1 MVASVAGYEDMEDG
15 ASVAGYDVMKADQIR
30 RTCWAWQKSESK
42 KRGRNRTMTLG
53 ELKDGTNGLIA
64 LALAEKSKGKT
75 KTCWMLLIPGLE
87 NVDPKRSRDVL
98 NKKTKNDWQEKLR
111 KEDGEKF
118 PEDMSIRSF
127 RGDTSTTSA
136 REDMSTNSGTSSVR
150 SSRRAES
157 STRHRDDDNPKPS
170 SRSKSTA
177 RKPSPVSSH
186 PSSSR
191 HHHSSSRTIRGDM
204 HESSF
209 RDDDDSTRHGSSNSP
224 DSKSYQKKKSSKTFN
239 YNDDHS
245 AVNSARTRTS
255 SRDKSSQ
262 RSRATSSNKKP
273 HQDSHKKRSGGHS
286 SSHRS
291 DHSTVTSVNT
301 NTSRKYHSN
310 HGNND
315 WGSAFTVLEEH
326 DEDFSELSIPK
337 TDAKPTKQESPL
349 RTKEQILKMAIPNP
363 SLNKLASADIKFFRD
378 LVQEVSSAKVH
389 GANKSLC
396 DYRRHG
402 GKSTA
407 RKPSPVSS
415 HPSSSRHHHSSSRTI
430 RGDMHESSFRDD
442 DDSTRHGSSN
452 SPDSK
457 SYQKKKSSKT
467 FNYNDDHSAVN
478 SARTR
483 TSSRDKSSQRS
494 RATSSN
500 KKPHQDSHKKRSGG
514 HSSSHRSDHSTVTSV
529 NTNTSRKYHSNHGN
543 NDWGSAFTVL
553 EEHDEDFSELS
564 IPKTDAKPTKQE
576 SPLRTKEQILKMAI
590 PNPSL
595 NKLASA
601 DIKFFRD
608 LVQEVSSAKVH
619 GANKSLCDYRRH
631 GGKSTARKPSP
642 VSSHPS
648 SSRHHHSSSRT
659 IRGDMHESSF
669 RDDDDSTRH
678 GSSNSPDSK
687 SYQKKK
693 SSKTFNYNDDHSA
706 VNSARTRTSSRDKSS
721 QRSRATSSNKKPH
734 QDSHKKRSGGHS
746 SSHRSDHSTVTSVN
760 TNTSRKYH
768 SNHGNNDWGSAFTVL
783 EEHDEDFS
791 ELSIPKT
798 DAKPTKQESPLR
810 TKEQILKMAIPNPS
824 LNKLA
829 SADIKFFRDLV
840 QEVSSAKVHGA
851 NKSLCREYVT
861 TCCVYN
867 DETAG
872 TARKAII
879 QKEEE
884 ADKHNEGIQIS
895 KDKVEEKKQEVD
907 EKKARIEQAK
917 ATAQTKH
924 SELDENLTRK
934 ISEIHAKKEEEQRR
948 VNDEYAT
955 KEAAAIGKCASR
967 KQVIDTNL
975 KEKTSSIGAEVKQ
988 GEKDHVKLEK
998 EVSTDIKRKA
1008 ETVDAAQKHINVVDS
1023 GAASILS
1030 FQKEW
1035 APEGEEQGKMNANTK
1050 QSLLNGMYAHQALM
1064 VAHNRKEEG
1073 VEAEKGVDPNVQA
1086 KEA

>member
-170 SRSKSTA
+170 SRS
-177 RKPSPVSSH
+177 
-186 PSSSR
+186 
-191 HHHSSSRTIRGDM
+191 
-204 HESSF
+204 
-209 RDDDDSTRHGSSNSP
+209 
-224 DSKSYQKKKSSKTFN
+224 
-239 YNDDHS
+239 
-245 AVNSARTRTS
+245 
-255 SRDKSSQ
+255 
-262 RSRATSSNKKP
+262 
-273 HQDSHKKRSGGHS
+273 
-286 SSHRS
+286 
-291 DHSTVTSVNT
+291 
-301 NTSRKYHSN
+301 
-310 HGNND
+310 
-315 WGSAFTVLEEH
+315 
-326 DEDFSELSIPK
+326 
-337 TDAKPTKQESPL
+337 
-349 RTKEQILKMAIPNP
+349 
-363 SLNKLASADIKFFRD
+363 
-378 LVQEVSSAKVH
+378 
-389 GANKSLC
+389 
-396 DYRRHG
+396 
-402 GKSTA
+402 
-407 RKPSPVSS
+407 
-415 HPSSSRHHHSSSRTI
+415 
-430 RGDMHESSFRDD
+430 
-442 DDSTRHGSSN
+442 
-452 SPDSK
+452 
-457 SYQKKKSSKT
+457 
-467 FNYNDDHSAVN
+467 
-478 SARTR
+478 
-483 TSSRDKSSQRS
+483 
-494 RATSSN
+494 
-500 KKPHQDSHKKRSGG
+500 
-514 HSSSHRSDHSTVTSV
+514 
-529 NTNTSRKYHSNHGN
+529 
-543 NDWGSAFTVL
+543 
-553 EEHDEDFSELS
+553 
-564 IPKTDAKPTKQE
+564 
-576 SPLRTKEQILKMAI
+576 
-590 PNPSL
+590 
-595 NKLASA
+595 
-601 DIKFFRD
+601 
-608 LVQEVSSAKVH
+608 
-619 GANKSLCDYRRH
+619 
-631 GGKSTARKPSP
+631 KSTARKPSP